1 MMRDVLDSV
10 TGQPGVRVA
19 AIFSCDGLPLCI
31 LEADA
36 ATGAWLDITS
46 CAGPVDAVDR
56 DRVDASSIVAF
67 AASWIDDLARTSGGV
82 GWEFEKRF
90 SMVASEGSLVVQLG
104 PGANVLA
111 VLEPE
116 VDPSS
121 VNLPLEV
128 AVERLQRL
136 LREMGRS
143 DNVQP
148 PAPLAGGQPESKGAA
163 ESAASKSMSGTV
175 PLHELMN
182 DSVSEPGAASDVSAA
197 SAASDATNRSSG
209 DH

>member
-1 MMRDVLDSV
+1 MIREVLDSV
-10 TGQPGVRVA
+10 TAQPGVRVA
-19 AIFSCDGLPLCI
+19 AIFSNDGMALCI

-46 CAGPVDAVDR
+46 CVTPVDSVDR

-67 AASWIDDLARTSGGV
+67 AASWVDDLARTSGGV

-116 VDPSS
+116 VDPAS
-121 VNLPLEV
+121 VSLPMEV

-148 PAPLAGGQPESKGAA
+148 PAPLAGGQKESRDAA
-163 ESAASKSMSGTV
+163 SSAASKQVGGTV

-182 DSVSEPGAASDVSAA
+182 DSVSEPGAAPDVSAA
-197 SAASDATNRSSG
+197 SAASDATNGSSG

>member
-1 MMRDVLDSV
+1 MRDVLDSV
-10 TGQPGVRVA
+10 IGQPGVRVA
-19 AIFSCDGLPLCI
+19 AIFSNDGLALCI
-31 LEADA
+31 LEADT

-46 CAGPVDAVDR
+46 CAAPSDAAER
-56 DRVDASSIVAF
+56 DRVDATSIVAF

-90 SMVASEGSLVVQLG
+90 SMVASEGSLVIQLG

-116 VDPSS
+116 VDPRS
-121 VNLPLEV
+121 VSLPMEV

-148 PAPLAGGQPESKGAA
+148 PAPFAGGQLESRGAVD
-163 ESAASKSMSGTV
+163 SAASEAMGGTV

-182 DSVSEPGAASDVSAA
+182 DSVSMPGAASDVPAA
-197 SAASDATNRSSG
+197 NAASDATNRSSG

>member
-19 AIFSCDGLPLCI
+19 AIFSNDGLALCI

-46 CAGPVDAVDR
+46 CAAPSDAAER
-56 DRVDASSIVAF
+56 DRVDATSIVAF
-67 AASWIDDLARTSGGV
+67 AASWVDDLARTSGCV

-90 SMVASEGSLVVQLG
+90 SMVASEGSLVIQLG

-116 VDPSS
+116 VDPGS
-121 VNLPLEV
+121 VSLPMEV

-148 PAPLAGGQPESKGAA
+148 PAPFAGGQMESRGAA
-163 ESAASKSMSGTV
+163 NSAASESMSGAV

-182 DSVSEPGAASDVSAA
+182 DSVSEPGAASDVPAA
-197 SAASDATNRSSG
+197 NAASDATNRSSG

>member
-67 AASWIDDLARTSGGV
+67 AGAWDFRT
-82 GWEFEKRF
+82 F
-90 SMVASEGSLVVQLG
+90 SAQVH
-104 PGANVLA
+104 PTF
-111 VLEPE
+111 
-116 VDPSS
+116 
-121 VNLPLEV
+121 
-128 AVERLQRL
+128 
-136 LREMGRS
+136 
-143 DNVQP
+143 
-148 PAPLAGGQPESKGAA
+148 PA
-163 ESAASKSMSGTV
+163 
-175 PLHELMN
+175 
-182 DSVSEPGAASDVSAA
+182 
-197 SAASDATNRSSG
+197 
-209 DH
+209 

>member
-1 MMRDVLDSV
+1 MRDVLDSV
-10 TGQPGVRVA
+10 IGLLGVRVA
-19 AIFSCDGLPLCI
+19 AIFSNDGLALCI

-46 CAGPVDAVDR
+46 CAAPSDAAER
-56 DRVDASSIVAF
+56 DRVDATSIVAF

-90 SMVASEGSLVVQLG
+90 SMVASEGSLVIQLG

-116 VDPSS
+116 VDPRS
-121 VNLPLEV
+121 VSLPMEV

-148 PAPLAGGQPESKGAA
+148 PAPFAGGQMESRGAVD
-163 ESAASKSMSGTV
+163 SAASESMSGAV

-182 DSVSEPGAASDVSAA
+182 DSVSKPGAASDVPAA
-197 SAASDATNRSSG
+197 NAASDATNRSSG

>member
-19 AIFSCDGLPLCI
+19 AIFGSDGLALCI

-46 CAGPVDAVDR
+46 CAVSMESADR
-56 DRVDASSIVAF
+56 DRVDASSVVAF

-116 VDPSS
+116 VDPAGIS
-121 VNLPLEV
+121 LPMEV

-143 DNVQP
+143 ENVQP
-148 PAPLAGGQPESKGAA
+148 PAPLAGGQLESRDAA
-163 ESAASKSMSGTV
+163 GSAASSPVGGTV

-182 DSVSEPGAASDVSAA
+182 DSVREPGAASDISAA